1 MDCSIC
7 CEKFNKSSHFKV
19 ECKTCEDDSMTACRS
34 CCKKYLIDNSIT
46 PKCMICKVEWDK
58 DFLFDNFTKIFINKD
73 LKEIKENTLLEIEIS
88 KLPDSQNDAENAKII
103 KGLEKQ
109 ILILRECEFKLKD
122 KLLKNKKNIQE
133 ITNTIYE
140 IKRHKPTKLIKE
152 FTCKCPIDDCKGFL
166 DEKYNCGLCDNQI
179 CIKCMEIKNEE
190 HECDSD
196 KVETIKLLK
205 KDTKGCPKCGQL
217 IYKIDGCDQMWCPP
231 CHTTF
236 SWRTGQVEEGNIH
249 NPEYYRWMR
258 ENNQTLAR
266 NPGDEPFDPCGNNNI
281 NIRMLNEIIM
291 INFKPH
297 TKESLQIFNMHR
309 LVGHI
314 DMLIRYQNTINI
326 ENEDTLKNMR
336 IDYLLNDL
344 GKLTWKTKLQIID
357 KKQEKE
363 KQMINIWTLL
373 KYVIIEYMGKISENF
388 RVNRDVHQIIIDI
401 LTESKKIILYCNNS
415 FKKIGK
421 IYNCV
426 YPGITSEWTLINNWK
441 AYQKRITKK

>member
-19 ECKTCEDDSMTACRS
+19 ECKTCEDDSLTACRS

-258 ENNQTLAR
+258 ENNQTLEEIQEM
-266 NPGDEPFDPCGNNNI
+266 NHSI
-281 NIRMLNEIIM
+281 LVEII
-291 INFKPH
+291 I
-297 TKESLQIFNMHR
+297 
-309 LVGHI
+309 
-314 DMLIRYQNTINI
+314 LIL
-326 ENEDTLKNMR
+326 E
-336 IDYLLNDL
+336 
-344 GKLTWKTKLQIID
+344 
-357 KKQEKE
+357 
-363 KQMINIWTLL
+363 
-373 KYVIIEYMGKISENF
+373 
-388 RVNRDVHQIIIDI
+388 
-401 LTESKKIILYCNNS
+401 C
-415 FKKIGK
+415 
-421 IYNCV
+421 
-426 YPGITSEWTLINNWK
+426 
-441 AYQKRITKK
+441 

>member
-344 GKLTWKTKLQIID
+344 GKLTWKTKLQTID

-415 FKKIGK
+415 FKKI
-421 IYNCV
+421 
-426 YPGITSEWTLINNWK
+426 
-441 AYQKRITKK
+441 